1 MYSRQVNE
9 AVRIETCQADILMN
23 SKAEFHQA
31 PLLRVVS
38 TSGLCEEQ
46 EDQVVLRQ
54 GRGGAVR
61 GGAMRGGGGPGR
73 PLRGGAGGQGRQRG
87 GGMVARAR
95 RQGQ

>member
-1 MYSRQVNE
+1 MRQVNK
-9 AVRIETCQADILMN
+9 AVRIEACQADILMN

-31 PLLRVVS
+31 SLVRVV
-38 TSGLCEEQ
+38 TINGLCEEQ
-46 EDQVVLRQ
+46 EDQVVVRR

-73 PLRGGAGGQGRQRG
+73 PVRGGAGGQGRQRG